1 MAAERRP
8 WVDGRVYTQLVRF
21 SGVVS
26 LGVLWVVAS
35 LPVVTLFPATAAM
48 FGVVREWSLERE
60 PALVRTFWRLFRE
73 NLRQALA
80 LEAIALAAITGG
92 VGSMR
97 IAELLPPPL
106 GAATQAAA
114 LLAGIVLVAG
124 LIFAFPIMVGYRMAL
139 ARLLR
144 AAVLIALG
152 RPVTTL
158 ACVGLLAGACL
169 VSYVFPPAPL
179 LLGGLTASAVYG
191 WCSRAIDGV
200 GISGRRA
207 VTV

>member
-1 MAAERRP
+1 MATQRQS
-8 WVDGRVYTQLVRF
+8 WLDSRVYTQLSRF
-21 SGVVS
+21 GSVVS

-48 FGVVREWSLERE
+48 FGVVREWSLDRE
-60 PALVRTFWRLFRE
+60 PALAQAFWRLFRE

-80 LEAIALAAITGG
+80 VEAIALAAITGG

-106 GAATQAAA
+106 GVATQAAA
-114 LLAGIVLVAG
+114 LLAGTVLMAG
-124 LIFAFPIMVGYRMAL
+124 LIFAFPIMVGYRMSL

-152 RPVTTL
+152 RPLTTL
-158 ACVGLLAGACL
+158 ACAGLLAGAFF
-169 VSYVFPPAPL
+169 VSYVFPLAPL
-179 LLGGLTASAVYG
+179 LLGGLTAGAVYG